1 MLIIPSGKPKILDK
15 NPEIK
20 TVPATEAYTGTFH
33 KLCRQYAE
41 QFGLEY
47 VILSPFYGFL
57 RPSDAVPHTY
67 DVRFT
72 LKGVNANTIQLETL
86 KKQWQSLAV
95 KETAITVLG
104 GKKFVFLMNS
114 IVSEET
120 TLSFPLINR
129 GGIGRMQ
136 QALKEAIQRQQPL
149 L

>member
-1 MLIIPSGKPKILDK
+1 MLIIPSGKPKIWDK
-15 NPEIK
+15 YPDVK
-20 TVPATEAYTGTFH
+20 TVPADKAYTGTFH

-41 QFGLEY
+41 EFGLEY

-95 KETAITVLG
+95 KETTITVLG
-104 GKKFVFLMNS
+104 GKKFVSLLYS
-114 IVSEET
+114 VVSEET

-129 GGIGRMQ
+129 GGIGVMQ
-136 QALKEAIQRQQPL
+136 KVLKEAIQRHQPL
-149 L
+149 P